1 MLIKRFFIVLVMILA
16 SAGWLRAQE
25 QATDVVRLQ
34 GEWQLEN
41 VKTALYAQEGNKLLE
56 ERTWVADNTRRLNVF
71 VPLLIR
77 MVNGEYTIEH
87 KAGMEEGTFTVP
99 VNGMLRYVTKNQPA
113 IIYGYQL
120 PQPTAL
126 VLNMPAAFYKDNTR
140 RQAVKLVYTC
150 YYRKKQ

>member
-25 QATDVVRLQ
+25 PATDAGRLQ

-41 VKTALYAQEGNKLLE
+41 VKSALYAQEGNKLIE
-56 ERTWVADNTRRLNVF
+56 ERVWVADSTRALNVF
-71 VPLLIR
+71 VPLVIR
-77 MVNGEYTIEH
+77 MTNGEYTIEH

-99 VNGMLRYVTKNQPA
+99 VNGMLGFVTKNEPA

-120 PQPTAL
+120 PQSTTL
-126 VLNMPAAFYKDNTR
+126 EVKMPAAFYKDNTR

>member
-25 QATDVVRLQ
+25 QATDAARLQ
-34 GEWQLEN
+34 GEWVLDN

-56 ERTWVADNTRRLNVF
+56 EKTFVPDSTRRLNIF
-71 VPLLIR
+71 VPLTIR
-77 MVNGEYTIEH
+77 LQNGEYTVTH
-87 KAGMEEGTFTVP
+87 KAGMETGKYMVP
-99 VNGMLRYVTKNQPA
+99 VNGMLRYEIKDRPA
-113 IIYGYQL
+113 AFYEYQL
-120 PQPTAL
+120 PQATAL
-126 VLNMPAAFYKDNTR
+126 ALNMPAAFYKDNTR